1 MARAVAVGDVMI
13 ELARGADGR
22 FGLSFGG
29 DTFNT
34 AVYLSRQ
41 GIATAYATALGE
53 DGYSTAILKRA
64 ADEGVETDLVVRVP
78 FRAPGLYLIETDKK
92 GERSFHY
99 WRDAA
104 PARELFELPG
114 WERVAEGMVAA
125 ELIYF
130 SGITLS
136 IYSMTGLGRFLA
148 TLEFARQRGTKIAF
162 DSNYRPR
169 GWKSDEQHAR
179 TIYAEALRRVD
190 IALPTFEDEARLW
203 SDSSPAATVDRLRT
217 FGIGEIVV
225 KNGAKPALVD
235 ADATSGEVAV
245 PKAAKPVDTTAA
257 GDAFNA
263 GYLAAR
269 LRGRAPAEAAR
280 EGHVL
285 AAQVIRH
292 RGAIVP
298 RAKQKPGKRKRGR

>member
-1 MARAVAVGDVMI
+1 
-13 ELARGADGR
+13 
-22 FGLSFGG
+22 
-29 DTFNT
+29 
-34 AVYLSRQ
+34 
-41 GIATAYATALGE
+41 
-53 DGYSTAILKRA
+53 
-64 ADEGVETDLVVRVP
+64 
-78 FRAPGLYLIETDKK
+78 
-92 GERSFHY
+92 
-99 WRDAA
+99 
-104 PARELFELPG
+104 
-114 WERVAEGMVAA
+114 MVAA

-148 TLEFARQRGTKIAF
+148 TLEFARQRGSKIAF

-169 GWKSDEQHAR
+169 GWKSDEPRAR
-179 TIYAEALRRVD
+179 TVYAEALRRVD

-203 SDSSPAATVDRLRT
+203 SDASPAATVERLRT

-225 KNGAKPALVD
+225 KNGPKPALVD
-235 ADATSGEVAV
+235 MDGEAREVAV
-245 PKAAKPVDTTAA
+245 PKTVKPVDTTAA

-263 GYLAAR
+263 AYLAAR
-269 LRGRAPAEAAR
+269 LNGRGPADAAR

-298 RAKQKPGKRKRGR
+298 REKAKAGGKRKR

>member
-1 MARAVAVGDVMI
+1 
-13 ELARGADGR
+13 
-22 FGLSFGG
+22 
-29 DTFNT
+29 
-34 AVYLSRQ
+34 
-41 GIATAYATALGE
+41 
-53 DGYSTAILKRA
+53 
-64 ADEGVETDLVVRVP
+64 
-78 FRAPGLYLIETDKK
+78 
-92 GERSFHY
+92 
-99 WRDAA
+99 
-104 PARELFELPG
+104 
-114 WERVAEGMVAA
+114 
-125 ELIYF
+125 
-130 SGITLS
+130 
-136 IYSMTGLGRFLA
+136 
-148 TLEFARQRGTKIAF
+148 
-162 DSNYRPR
+162 
-169 GWKSDEQHAR
+169 
-179 TIYAEALRRVD
+179 
-190 IALPTFEDEARLW
+190 
-203 SDSSPAATVDRLRT
+203 
-217 FGIGEIVV
+217 V